1 MRDIAKHHA
10 VEPPL
15 PLLVTGV
22 AGVAGYN
29 AFHYFR
35 RKYGPRVIGIR
46 RKDNWPLRGEGII
59 ACDGDDRETLSRLFD
74 KHQFAAVLN
83 CEGTCKLKSCELNP
97 KMAERVNIDSVT
109 TLLDIIRDTTTRLVH
124 LSIDLVYSGTR
135 GGGHVEEDA
144 TDPVTVYGK
153 TMAEAEQIIL
163 RESSIRQVEQKET
176 EKTEEGKEE
185 PNASCRNDTRLSPP
199 LPPFPPVQYNPRT
212 MSRDRCGPSVDR
224 CGPSVAIL
232 RISLPMG
239 ISFNGHAGAIDW
251 IQSRFKKSK
260 PATLYYD
267 EVRTPTYTDCL
278 NPLLAAVLARREIC
292 GLYHAGGPRRL
303 TLFQIAQ
310 IVNRVGGYDPHLL
323 HGCMRIEAGPLP
335 PRAGDVT
342 MNSSKLARALGHDP
356 FDPWPLDEGHVPTHR
371 EWHFE
376 GGRGS
381 PELLAEVLYR
391 KPRRHHRPAVAMT
404 TL

>member
-1 MRDIAKHHA
+1 MRGTDQHQIG
-10 VEPPL
+10 EPPF

-35 RKYGPRVIGIR
+35 RKYGPQVIGIR

-59 ACDGDDRETLSRLFD
+59 ACDGDDRETLLRLFE

-83 CEGTCKLKSCELNP
+83 CEGTCKLKSCELDP
-97 KMAERVNIDSVT
+97 KMAQRVNIDSVT
-109 TLLDIIRDTTTRLVH
+109 TMLECLRGASTRLVH

-144 TDPVTVYGK
+144 TDPVTIYGK
-153 TMAEAEQIIL
+153 TMAEAERIIL
-163 RESSIRQVEQKET
+163 SH
-176 EKTEEGKEE
+176 G
-185 PNASCRNDTRLSPP
+185 NA
-199 LPPFPPVQYNPRT
+199 
-212 MSRDRCGPSVDR
+212 
-224 CGPSVAIL
+224 AIL

-239 ISFNGHAGAIDW
+239 VSFNGHAGAIDW
-251 IQSRFKKSK
+251 IQSRFKKGM

-267 EVRTPTYTDCL
+267 EIRTPTYTDCL

-292 GLYHAGGPRRL
+292 GLFHAGGPRRL
-303 TLFQIAQ
+303 SLFQIAQ

-342 MNSSKLARALGHDP
+342 MNSSKLARALGYDP
-356 FDPWPLDEGHVPTHR
+356 FDPWPLDDEHVPSHGA
-371 EWHFE
+371 WHFE
-376 GGRGS
+376 GDRGS
-381 PELLAEVLYR
+381 PALLAEALYR
-391 KPRRHHRPAVAMT
+391 NPRRHRRASPPAAT
-404 TL
+404 TV